1 MQKIWRRSRR
11 SCKVVCKI
19 LCSENNLTSIETL
32 KIKQEVNR
40 AADKAVLNLE
50 SSTTCESSK
59 NTICIQQKCV
69 KHGDVAVF
77 KKSLEGRAA
86 VWYNREDKG
95 EWTIWN
101 WSKRKSAWKNCAP

>member
-1 MQKIWRRSRR
+1 MQKICRRSRR
-11 SCKVVCKI
+11 SCKAVCKI
-19 LCSENNLTSIETL
+19 LCSKKNFTSIEII

-40 AADKAVLNLE
+40 AEVETELNLE
-50 SSTTCESSK
+50 NSTTCESGK

-69 KHGDVAVF
+69 KYRDAAVF

>member
-1 MQKIWRRSRR
+1 MQKICRRSRR
-11 SCKVVCKI
+11 SCETVCKI
-19 LCSENNLTSIETL
+19 PCSKKDFTSIETI

-40 AADKAVLNLE
+40 AEAEIGLDLE
-50 SSTTCESSK
+50 SSTTCENSE
-59 NTICIQQKCV
+59 NTICIQRKCV
-69 KHGDVAVF
+69 KHCDAAAF

-95 EWTIWN
+95 EWIIWN